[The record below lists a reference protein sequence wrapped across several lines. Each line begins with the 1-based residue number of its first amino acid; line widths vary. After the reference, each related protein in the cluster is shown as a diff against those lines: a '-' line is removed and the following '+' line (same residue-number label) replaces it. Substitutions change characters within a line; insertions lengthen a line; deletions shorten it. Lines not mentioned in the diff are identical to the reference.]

1 MGTAKRG
8 LCLQVV
14 SVNRLNTTENGLIGD
29 KVDCLCRQIL
39 Q

>member
-14 SVNRLNTTENGLIGD
+14 SVNRLNTT
-29 KVDCLCRQIL
+29 
-39 Q
+39 